1 MREID
6 DMIRRLRTKGIQV
19 EKVKMPKET
28 TIEKKWMYQA
38 GKRSK
43 PHTVI
48 SMGIHSFKKTAVKTY
63 SLFFGTMIV

>member
-6 DMIRRLRTKGIQV
+6 DMIRRLKAKGIQV

-38 GKRSK
+38 GKKIKATYRDF
-43 PHTVI
+43 T
-48 SMGIHSFKKTAVKTY
+48 GYSF
-63 SLFFGTMIV
+63 I